1 LAISTNQQLGDFR
14 VGILQLL
21 AGAAMISFSPVF
33 VKLADV
39 GPTMAGF
46 YRNLF
51 GGVFLLVIAI
61 GRGERLW
68 VGWRSFAFAA
78 VCGGLFA
85 ADLSFWH
92 RSIHYVGPGL
102 ATIIGNF
109 QVFFLAA
116 FGIIVFREKVDWR
129 YLAAVP
135 VAVTG
140 LILLVGFDWVGLS
153 PDYRTGVFYGLVTAL
168 IYAAYVLVLQRSQM
182 RLQRLSATAN
192 LCIISMV
199 AALIM
204 GVEGNLQGESFHIPD
219 VQSWSSLLAYG
230 VVCQALG
237 WIIISRALV
246 KVEAS
251 RAGLILL
258 LQPTL
263 AFVWDILFFSRPTNV
278 THITGAILALVAI
291 YLGGSRKRK

>member
-1 LAISTNQQLGDFR
+1 
-14 VGILQLL
+14 
-21 AGAAMISFSPVF
+21 MISFSPVF

-68 VGWRSFAFAA
+68 AGWRPFVLAA
-78 VCGGLFA
+78 VCGVLFA
-85 ADLSFWH
+85 TDLSFWH

-102 ATIIGNF
+102 ATIMGNF

-135 VAVTG
+135 VAVIG
-140 LILLVGFDWVGLS
+140 LVLLVGFDWVGLS
-153 PDYRTGVFYGLVTAL
+153 PAYQTGVFFGLVTAL
-168 IYAAYVLVLQRSQM
+168 IYAAYVLVLQRSQL
-182 RLQRLSATAN
+182 RLPRLSATAN
-192 LCIISMV
+192 LCTISMV

-219 VQSWSSLLAYG
+219 SQSWSSLLAYG

-263 AFVWDILFFSRPTNV
+263 AFVWDILFFSRPTDI
-278 THITGAILALVAI
+278 THISGAILALFAI